1 MARVVLTQ
9 PLPRVAR
16 IAEGLRAR
24 GHEALELPFTRIFP
38 VLDAQGA
45 QQARAAIEGCD
56 WVVLP
61 SPAAVQ
67 AAAGL
72 TGGRWPFAA
81 GIALVGPGSLEAA
94 RECGLVEGSLVE
106 AGPVAGGARW
116 IMPPGPRFDA
126 DALAATPPFDAPAG
140 LRVLV
145 LRGESGSD
153 DWIARLRERGAAVRV
168 LAAYRRE
175 ACMPGTG
182 QVERLRAWAGEGAQV
197 SFLLTVSDSVERLA
211 ALLREA
217 GLFDWASRQRALAIH
232 PRIAAALRASG
243 WRDVRTIGPGES
255 ALAAALE

>member
-16 IAEGLRAR
+16 IAAGLRAR
-24 GHEALELPFTRIFP
+24 GHEALELPFSRIVP
-38 VLDAQGA
+38 ALDARGA
-45 QQARAAIEGCD
+45 QEVRAELEVCD

-67 AAAGL
+67 AAADL
-72 TGGRWPFAA
+72 AGGGWPFAA

-94 RECGLVEGSLVE
+94 RDCGLVDE
-106 AGPVAGGARW
+106 GARW
-116 IMPPGPRFDA
+116 IMPAGPRFDA
-126 DALAATPPFDAPAG
+126 DALAAMPPFDAPAG
-140 LRVLV
+140 LRVAV

-175 ACMPGTG
+175 PCVPEAGE
-182 QVERLRAWAGEGAQV
+182 VSRLREWAEEGAPV
-197 SFLLTVSDSVERLA
+197 SFLLTVSDSVGRLA

-217 GLFDWASRQRALAIH
+217 GLFAWASGQPALAIH
-232 PRIAAALRASG
+232 PRIAAALQASG
-243 WRDVRTIGPGES
+243 WRDIRTIGPGES